1 MKNKFLIFMAT
12 ITFFLTVAVVGI
24 LLKPELYESKTT
36 VIKENDSMQSEVDEK
51 NIESEVSNQEE
62 WGSGDVYDGSSPIIR
77 KMGEKLSVIGIP
89 HRKQGDKP
97 PMSTE
102 VFAYWEGEMVFTVD
116 SAVIYDSIEKTGLNY
131 DEFVVDFST
140 YDSSFKPM
148 VVQLTIENVNARLI
162 SDPPELFSDQYVLS
176 SKEEFS
182 KEKFRSQN
190 GGEWRVASGMPLAYI
205 PLIFVLAGVAARIA
219 YVNITAEKPIIE
231 YYSENEWAG
240 LNGSYIRSW
249 EENTEGYSVKIVGY
263 EVMEKEKYFS
273 KYDLSGKDQSVADPF
288 AYIMEVTI
296 KIKNE
301 ENETGKLQIAD
312 WALIG
317 KNDDFIAYLDQQLL
331 MDTDERVDSILS
343 SISTASG
350 KEIEIKLPYPL
361 IYMDKEKEIDR
372 NMPYKIAVTKYP
384 SRKYIQFG

>member
-51 NIESEVSNQEE
+51 NIESEISNQEE

-102 VFAYWEGEMVFTVD
+102 VFAYWEGEMVFTV
-116 SAVIYDSIEKTGLNY
+116 
-131 DEFVVDFST
+131 
-140 YDSSFKPM
+140 
-148 VVQLTIENVNARLI
+148 
-162 SDPPELFSDQYVLS
+162 
-176 SKEEFS
+176 
-182 KEKFRSQN
+182 
-190 GGEWRVASGMPLAYI
+190 
-205 PLIFVLAGVAARIA
+205 
-219 YVNITAEKPIIE
+219 
-231 YYSENEWAG
+231 
-240 LNGSYIRSW
+240 
-249 EENTEGYSVKIVGY
+249 
-263 EVMEKEKYFS
+263 
-273 KYDLSGKDQSVADPF
+273 
-288 AYIMEVTI
+288 
-296 KIKNE
+296 
-301 ENETGKLQIAD
+301 
-312 WALIG
+312 
-317 KNDDFIAYLDQQLL
+317 DQQLL

>member
-1 MKNKFLIFMAT
+1 MAT

-36 VIKENDSMQSEVDEK
+36 VIKENNSMQSEVDEK
-51 NIESEVSNQEE
+51 NIESEISNQEE
-62 WGSGDVYDGSSPIIR
+62 WGSGDVY
-77 KMGEKLSVIGIP
+77 
-89 HRKQGDKP
+89 
-97 PMSTE
+97 T
-102 VFAYWEGEMVFTVD
+102 
-116 SAVIYDSIEKTGLNY
+116 
-131 DEFVVDFST
+131 
-140 YDSSFKPM
+140 
-148 VVQLTIENVNARLI
+148 
-162 SDPPELFSDQYVLS
+162 
-176 SKEEFS
+176 
-182 KEKFRSQN
+182 
-190 GGEWRVASGMPLAYI
+190 
-205 PLIFVLAGVAARIA
+205 LIFVLAGVAARIA

-263 EVMEKEKYFS
+263 VVMEKEKYFS

>member
-116 SAVIYDSIEKTGLNY
+116 SAVIYDSI
-131 DEFVVDFST
+131 
-140 YDSSFKPM
+140 
-148 VVQLTIENVNARLI
+148 
-162 SDPPELFSDQYVLS
+162 
-176 SKEEFS
+176 
-182 KEKFRSQN
+182 
-190 GGEWRVASGMPLAYI
+190 
-205 PLIFVLAGVAARIA
+205 
-219 YVNITAEKPIIE
+219 
-231 YYSENEWAG
+231 
-240 LNGSYIRSW
+240 
-249 EENTEGYSVKIVGY
+249 
-263 EVMEKEKYFS
+263 
-273 KYDLSGKDQSVADPF
+273 
-288 AYIMEVTI
+288 
-296 KIKNE
+296 
-301 ENETGKLQIAD
+301 
-312 WALIG
+312 
-317 KNDDFIAYLDQQLL
+317 
-331 MDTDERVDSILS
+331 LS